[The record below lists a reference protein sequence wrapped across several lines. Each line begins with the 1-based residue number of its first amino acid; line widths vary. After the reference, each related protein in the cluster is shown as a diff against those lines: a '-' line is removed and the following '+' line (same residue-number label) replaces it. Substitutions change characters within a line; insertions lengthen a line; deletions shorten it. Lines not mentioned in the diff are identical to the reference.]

1 MSRQKTQGKILVQAE
16 ISPRIYSMWIEVQ
29 EIAKEARAGQF
40 VSLFTGDGSKLLPR
54 PISICEID
62 REAGKIRLVY
72 RVTGAQTGTALLSEK
87 QAGQYVEV
95 MGPLGNGFPLGKG
108 RRPLLLGGGIGIP
121 PMLQLA
127 KDLKKAASEKE
138 EGQKETEAVTVAAGY
153 RDCLFLTE
161 ELSACSDLYVA
172 TEDGSAGSRGTILDA
187 IEEKELE
194 GDVIYACGPTPMLK
208 AVQAYAKE
216 KGILCY
222 LSLEERM
229 ACGIGAC
236 LACVCRSREVD
247 AHSRV
252 NNKRV
257 CKEGPVFEASEVEW
271 L

>member
-1 MSRQKTQGKILVQAE
+1 MSRQKTQGKILEQTE
-16 ISPRIYSMWIEVQ
+16 ISPWIYSMWIQVQ
-29 EIAKEARAGQF
+29 DIAREAKAGQF

-72 RVTGAQTGTALLSEK
+72 RVTGKRTGTAILSEK
-87 QAGQYVEV
+87 QAGQYVEI
-95 MGPLGNGFPLGKG
+95 MGPLGNGFPLGTG

-127 KDLKKAASEKE
+127 KDLKEAAEFEEKT
-138 EGQKETEAVTVAAGY
+138 GKEAVTVVAGY
-153 RDCLFLTE
+153 RDRLFLTE
-161 ELSACSDLYVA
+161 ELSACSHLYLA
-172 TEDGSAGSRGTILDA
+172 TEDGSAGSKGTILDA
-187 IEEKELE
+187 IREKNLE
-194 GDVIYACGPTPMLK
+194 GDVIYACGPTPMLQ
-208 AVQAYAKE
+208 AVQTYARE
-216 KGILCY
+216 RGILCY

-236 LACVCRSREVD
+236 LACVCGSREVD
-247 AHSRV
+247 EHSRV
-252 NNKRV
+252 KNKRV